1 MDRQI
6 ILQYK
11 DSFDSIATYIEGEN
25 RKEKVEVWF
34 ARELQRV
41 LGYARWENFQSAISR
56 AVESCKTQGIN
67 VDDHFRDLTKMVQLG
82 SGSLR
87 EVQDFMLTRYA
98 CYLIAQNG
106 DPKKEIKPAIQSALH
121 HFREPMK
128 MILQTV
134 IIIKEGNIPF
144 MGVLCSGITDNICWF
159 WRRRNLNCQPLHE
172 ILFDKS

>member
-67 VDDHFRDLTKMVQLG
+67 VDDHFRELT
-82 SGSLR
+82 
-87 EVQDFMLTRYA
+87 
-98 CYLIAQNG
+98 
-106 DPKKEIKPAIQSALH
+106 
-121 HFREPMK
+121 K

-159 WRRRNLNCQPLHE
+159 WRRRHLNCQPLHE
-172 ILFDKS
+172 ILFDES